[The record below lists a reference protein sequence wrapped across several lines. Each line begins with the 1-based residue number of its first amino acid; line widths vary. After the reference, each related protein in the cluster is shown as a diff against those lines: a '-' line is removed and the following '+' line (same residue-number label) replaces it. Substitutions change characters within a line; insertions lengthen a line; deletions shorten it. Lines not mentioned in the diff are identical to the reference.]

1 MTGSTKRNN
10 RNNGFDVAGFRAVL
24 LDWYD
29 RHRRVMP
36 WRAPPGKTA
45 LPYHVW
51 LSEIMLQQTTVP
63 AVGPYFLT
71 FLEKWPSVHD
81 LAKAPREDVLA
92 AWAGLGYYARA
103 RNLHKC
109 AEIVSRDHGGSFPDD
124 EKSLQKL
131 PGIGPYTS
139 AAITAIAFDKPA
151 SVVDANVER
160 VMARIFCVKKPLPG
174 SKKDLVSKAARISEG
189 RKDRPGDF
197 AQALRSFLRHD
208 PDVILVGEIRDLETA
223 QTALKASMTG
233 HVVLSTL
240 HTNDA
245 ISAVSRLVDI
255 GAERFLIGS
264 TLIGVLAQR
273 LVRRLCSQCRQSHVA
288 TEEERRILGGELE
301 DGLQLWTPAGCPN
314 CLGTGFLGR
323 VGLFETFWVDNKMR
337 QMIADGATETQIREA
352 ARGHHTLAKD
362 SREKVLLGLTSLNE
376 VAHLGFLVDAV

>member
-1 MTGSTKRNN
+1 
-10 RNNGFDVAGFRAVL
+10 
-24 LDWYD
+24 
-29 RHRRVMP
+29 
-36 WRAPPGKTA
+36 
-45 LPYHVW
+45 
-51 LSEIMLQQTTVP
+51 MLQQTTVP

-197 AQALRSFLRHD
+197 AQALMDLGAVICTPASPKCGACPVSRFCEAREKGIQESLPARQKKAEKPRKYGYVYWIENPQGAVLFERRPEKGMLGGMMGLPGSDWLQDRKLLRH
-208 PDVILVGEIRDLETA
+208 PAFVCAEKETLSEKVFHSFTHFDLE
-223 QTALKASMTG
+223 L
-233 HVVLSTL
+233 TL
-240 HTNDA
+240 QKTS
-245 ISAVSRLVDI
+245 ISAGQAGQYAHWVKKEDI
-255 GAERFLIGS
+255 
-264 TLIGVLAQR
+264 
-273 LVRRLCSQCRQSHVA
+273 
-288 TEEERRILGGELE
+288 
-301 DGLQLWTPAGCPN
+301 
-314 CLGTGFLGR
+314 
-323 VGLFETFWVDNKMR
+323 
-337 QMIADGATETQIREA
+337 A
-352 ARGHHTLAKD
+352 A
-362 SREKVLLGLTSLNE
+362 LGLPTL
-376 VAHLGFLVDAV
+376 FRKAVKLMK